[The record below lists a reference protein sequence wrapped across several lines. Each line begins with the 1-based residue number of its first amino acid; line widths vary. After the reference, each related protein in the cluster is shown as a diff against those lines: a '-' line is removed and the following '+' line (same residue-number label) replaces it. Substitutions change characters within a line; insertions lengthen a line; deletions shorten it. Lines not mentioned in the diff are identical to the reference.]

1 MDPRLAFAAE
11 LEQRDATVA
20 VRIGALAE
28 LSAEVELI
36 RARAA
41 EIGSLLEA
49 LPAERAHL
57 DDADAEAV
65 RDRELARAGL
75 AEAEATLERAR
86 REDARDTARRAVTLA
101 AAAVQAGAE
110 RRVRLIERRAT
121 LEQEAERLG
130 AEAVDLERRAAAA
143 AASLEESSRVSS
155 IAAPEPGLSGIVDW
169 GSRAHAAVV
178 VARGGLE
185 SERERI
191 VREANELAASVLGE
205 PLYTAS
211 VALVRR
217 RLETELD

>member
-1 MDPRLAFAAE
+1 MDSRLAFAAE
-11 LEQRDATVA
+11 LEQRDATLA
-20 VRIGALAE
+20 GRIGALAE

-41 EIGSLLEA
+41 EIESLLEA

-57 DDADAEAV
+57 DEADADAA

-75 AEAEATLERAR
+75 AEAESALERAR
-86 REDARDTARRAVTLA
+86 SEDARDTARRAVMLA
-101 AAAVQAGAE
+101 AAAVRAEDE
-110 RRVRLIERRAT
+110 RRVRLIERRTA
-121 LEQEAERLG
+121 LEQEAERLE
-130 AEAVDLERRAAAA
+130 AEAGDLERRAAAA
-143 AASLEESSRVSS
+143 AASLEKSSRVSS
-155 IAAPEPGLSGIVDW
+155 IAPPERGLSGIVDW
-169 GSRAHAAVV
+169 GARAHAAVV

-217 RLETELD
+217 RLETELA